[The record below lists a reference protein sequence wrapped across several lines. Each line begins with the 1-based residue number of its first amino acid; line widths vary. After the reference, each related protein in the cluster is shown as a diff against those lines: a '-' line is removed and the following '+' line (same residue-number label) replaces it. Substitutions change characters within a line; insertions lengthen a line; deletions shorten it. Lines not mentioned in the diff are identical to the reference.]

1 MTRWELRRVDMRRL
15 SFSPTEIVGKG
26 RPRMDTRS
34 RRTYTPAKTRRAE
47 DSIRREWRNVHGED
61 MAAFADPV
69 VVRVAYT
76 RPLAK
81 SNPKYWAGRSDLG
94 KPDAD
99 NVLKLVLDALNG
111 LAFSDDAHIISL
123 HIEKFP
129 RSPHGNQ
136 PHMDITVIYYKEVRH
151 EDSQG

>member
-1 MTRWELRRVDMRRL
+1 MSRWALERVDMRRL
-15 SFSPTEIVGKG
+15 SLSPAEIVGKG

-47 DSIRREWRNVHGED
+47 DSIRRAWRNVHGED
-61 MAAFADPV
+61 MAAFTDPV
-69 VVRVAYT
+69 VVQVAYT

-94 KPDAD
+94 KPDGD

-111 LAFSDDAHIISL
+111 LAFADDSQVIKL
-123 HIEKFP
+123 QLEKFP

>member
-34 RRTYTPAKTRRAE
+34 KRTYTPAKTRRAE
-47 DSIRREWRNVHGED
+47 DSIRREWRNVNGDD
-61 MAAFADPV
+61 MAAFEGPV
-69 VVRVAYT
+69 AVRVSYS

-81 SNPKYWAGRSDLG
+81 TNPKYWAGRSDLG
-94 KPDAD
+94 RPDAD
-99 NVLKLVLDALNG
+99 NVLKCALDAING
-111 LAFSDDAHIISL
+111 LAYKDDSQVIRAD
-123 HIEKFP
+123 IEKFP
-129 RSPHGNQ
+129 RTSSAEN

-151 EDSQG
+151 EDD